1 MPKRAYIASRLLV
14 VFAALVLVRT
24 WAMLKISLIVNID
37 VSILDVRAN
46 EGSYVEYGT
55 ERMIQVH

>member
-1 MPKRAYIASRLLV
+1 MPKRAYIASCLLV

-46 EGSYVEYGT
+46 EGSYVEYVLGF
-55 ERMIQVH
+55 